1 MTSKNPL
8 RDLAAAL
15 GSVLLAVAVLAA
27 LLLLLPWY
35 SALGGVAVIVAGV
48 TLLWRRL
55 GMQTKRSV
63 SENIFV
69 ILSGSA
75 AFIIIIFV
83 VYFLIHIFL
92 LGKENLSWSFF
103 FEAPAEGLTEGG
115 IFPAIIG
122 TAMLVII
129 MALAGV
135 PVGTITAI
143 YLTEYASE
151 RSIIARFIRFAV
163 NTLAG
168 VPAIVFGLFGL
179 GFFIGTVGKQMDTWS
194 RDSRMQRIEQIFS
207 TGTSPFSDDGK
218 ATTVEVKRLFESDD
232 SEYWAEQIDGLK
244 IMDEVNGA
252 GALIERARYM
262 TYYADASRPK
272 WGQPALIWAA
282 LTMAL
287 LTLPVVIVSVEE
299 AIKAVPKDLREASLA
314 LGATKWETIRR
325 VVIPGAFTGIM
336 TGGILAVSRGA
347 GEVAPILFTGAAY
360 YLPELPGSLS
370 SQFME
375 LGYHIYVL
383 TTQSTDVEAT
393 KPLLYATTFTLLILT
408 FALNFSA
415 IFLRSRIRARLNRL
429 GQ

>member
-1 MTSKNPL
+1 MTSKNTL
-8 RDLAAAL
+8 RDISAAIGIVIMAM
-15 GSVLLAVAVLAA
+15 SLLAVLMLFFPWYLAVAGIAVLATA
-27 LLLLLPWY
+27 LT
-35 SALGGVAVIVAGV
+35 LG
-48 TLLWRRL
+48 WRRMSL
-55 GMQTKRSV
+55 SAKRSI
-63 SENIFV
+63 SENIFI
-69 ILSGSA
+69 ILSGGA
-75 AFIIIIFV
+75 AFVIVLFV
-83 VYFLIHIFL
+83 LYFLIHIFM
-92 LGKENLSWSFF
+92 LGKDNLSLAFF
-103 FEAPAEGLTEGG
+103 FEAPAEGLSEGG
-115 IFPAIIG
+115 IFPAIVG
-122 TAMLVII
+122 TALLVII

-135 PVGTITAI
+135 PVGTVTAI

-194 RDSRMQRIEQIFS
+194 TNARMDKMETLLASHESPFAGDDRATSAELKTLFEKDDPSYWSEQIQS
-207 TGTSPFSDDGK
+207 
-218 ATTVEVKRLFESDD
+218 VKIF
-232 SEYWAEQIDGLK
+232 
-244 IMDEVNGA
+244 DEMHGA
-252 GALIERARYM
+252 DTQLERAVVLQ
-262 TYYADASRPK
+262 YYSQAARPT

-299 AIKAVPKDLREASLA
+299 SIKAVPKDLREASLA

-360 YLPELPGSLS
+360 YLPELPSTLS

-393 KPLLYATTFTLLILT
+393 KPILYATTFTLLILT

-415 IFLRSRIRARLNRL
+415 IFLRSRVRARLNRL